1 MANRGGFMVKKIKES
16 TLVRTHKDEIKE
28 ELKNNSIVLSF
39 AVAIVIIGFF
49 SIFYDAGTG
58 LLIGVALS
66 AILLSIIQCFSNGN
80 TMLNILPIF
89 TILLFGFFEKFI
101 LKIPVVNLLLNNHM
115 QYFIIFLA
123 FSLAF
128 IIQAYKNVLY
138 KHQLKKDKLDANN
151 NKNKMMLAQLSTDIK
166 LVNLANRIKKVSE
179 DRGIFDTQV
188 DRAVNDLL
196 DYIESESFIANI
208 KSSLILK
215 GEEENKTEFNI
226 EEIEEAILMS
236 RGIDTEDTLKEKTN
250 NDVSLDETEPE
261 EDPFDFDFKFD

>member
-1 MANRGGFMVKKIKES
+1 MVKKIKES
-16 TLVRTHKDEIKE
+16 EFVRTHKNEIRD

-39 AVAIVIIGFF
+39 AVAIVIIGIF
-49 SIFYDAGTG
+49 SIFYNAGTG

-66 AILLSIIQCFSNGN
+66 SILLTIIQCYSNGN

-101 LKIPVVNLLLNNHM
+101 VKIPVVNLLLNSHM
-115 QYFIIFLA
+115 EYFIIFIA

-128 IIQAYKNVLY
+128 IIQAYKNILY

-151 NKNKMMLAQLSTDIK
+151 HKNKMMLAQLSTDIK
-166 LVNLANRIKKVSE
+166 LVNLANRIKTISE
-179 DRGIFDTQV
+179 ERGIFDTQV
-188 DRAVNDLL
+188 DKAVNELL
-196 DYIESESFIANI
+196 DYIESESFITSI
-208 KSSLILK
+208 KSSLIVK
-215 GEEENKTEFNI
+215 GQEENKTEFNI
-226 EEIEEAILMS
+226 EEIEESILMS
-236 RGIDTEDTLKEKTN
+236 RGVDIDLESSDKKN